1 MELKPIYRC
10 VAALDVHQAKL
21 TVCVLYEDA
30 IGETQMELRE
40 FGGFKKDRKAMAEWI
55 ASFDPDPGGYGEHGH
70 LLEKPLCCTGEDG
83 YNLIGCQCPSCE
95 AGSWPQDRLG

>member
-30 IGETQMELRE
+30 TGKTQ
-40 FGGFKKDRKAMAEWI
+40 RKN
-55 ASFDPDPGGYGEHGH
+55 SNR
-70 LLEKPLCCTGEDG
+70 PL
-83 YNLIGCQCPSCE
+83 S
-95 AGSWPQDRLG
+95 